1 MQLPRYWKS
10 PAGRLDQS
18 KSFLNTGC
26 HVFIL
31 ESHTQKFRL
40 IASEGGVYVN
50 YFVRCP
56 VCLVIVLHI
65 FGMYNLDIK
74 SLHQL

>member
-56 VCLVIVLHI
+56 V
-65 FGMYNLDIK
+65 
-74 SLHQL
+74 